1 MGIVSERRFTDIE
14 SIEPVASYMRYPIG
28 PSIDVGDIAA
38 KVKSLFDLK
47 SSALEDE
54 ILWHCKMTLRSK
66 PEQHLLNLEGM

>member
-1 MGIVSERRFTDIE
+1 MLLKGHTRGEDIFNAFMGIVSERRFTDIE

-54 ILWHCKMTLRSK
+54 IL
-66 PEQHLLNLEGM
+66 